1 MSDLSPRGQNPI
13 VERVDEQVI
22 PPMSRRT
29 LLAGAVATTA
39 VATVGATA
47 PGRAA
52 GQDSAASKEVLDFI
66 ALSAILTGIDA
77 KRLAPGSDIKNS
89 VPGSD
94 PINIKAE
101 YFAFVKEQR
110 PVAFGRLLKGF
121 RDAPDKAAFAQ
132 SLLDPQQRDQ
142 EIRFLA
148 RSIIL
153 MWYLGAWYDPDD
165 LKQVAASAIRE
176 KGSVPFNVISPK
188 AYTQAWVWR
197 VARAHPM
204 GYSEWTFGY
213 WQIDPPPPSSFVK
226 A

>member
-1 MSDLSPRGQNPI
+1 MSDASLRGQSPI
-13 VERVDEQVI
+13 LERVDEQVVPAI
-22 PPMSRRT
+22 SRRAV
-29 LLAGAVATTA
+29 LAGAVVTTA
-39 VATVGATA
+39 VASVGAGL

-52 GQDSAASKEVLDFI
+52 GPESAASKEMLDFI

-77 KRLAPGSDIKNS
+77 KKLAPGSDIKNS

-94 PINIKAE
+94 PINIKDE

-110 PVAFGRLLKGF
+110 AIAFGRLLKGF
-121 RDAPDKAAFAQ
+121 REAPDKAAFAQ
-132 SLLDPQQRDQ
+132 SLLDARQRDS
-142 EIRFLA
+142 EVHFLA

-165 LKQVAASAIRE
+165 LKKAAASAIQE
-176 KGSVPFNVISPK
+176 NGSVPFNVISPK
-188 AYTQAWVWR
+188 AYTQGWVWR
-197 VARAHPM
+197 VAHAHPM

-213 WQIDPPPPSSFVK
+213 WQIDPPPRSSFIK